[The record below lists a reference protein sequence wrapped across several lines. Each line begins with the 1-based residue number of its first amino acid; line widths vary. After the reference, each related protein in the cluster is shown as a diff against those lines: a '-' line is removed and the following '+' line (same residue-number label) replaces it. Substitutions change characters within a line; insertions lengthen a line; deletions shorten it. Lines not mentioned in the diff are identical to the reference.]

1 MPELFEFPPTRSN
14 RAKWALEELGA
25 DYTSHIVSF
34 PEGKQQATSYKAIH
48 PLGHVPA
55 YRSDAYTMHES
66 VAIVLQLIDEHPDS
80 RLAPQSAQPTVPRI
94 ISGASLH
101 VRSSTR
107 IYST

>member
-1 MPELFEFPPTRSN
+1 
-14 RAKWALEELGA
+14 
-25 DYTSHIVSF
+25 
-34 PEGKQQATSYKAIH
+34 
-48 PLGHVPA
+48 
-55 YRSDAYTMHES
+55 MHES